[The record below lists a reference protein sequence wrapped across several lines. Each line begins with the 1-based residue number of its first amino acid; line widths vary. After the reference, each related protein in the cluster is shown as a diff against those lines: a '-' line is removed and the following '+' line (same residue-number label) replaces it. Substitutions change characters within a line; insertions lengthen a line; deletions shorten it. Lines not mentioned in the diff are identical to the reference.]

1 MKNWQETQLVF
12 EEIARL
18 AKAGRK
24 SVLATLVRLQ
34 GSAYRQ
40 VGAKLLVRDD
50 GTMIGNVSGGCLES
64 DVRENAMMI
73 MKKPSSR
80 MLKYDTSGKE
90 DAVWGLGVG
99 CGGVVDIFMQ
109 PVDAVGG
116 PAVVGNVLERLQGD
130 RPFSISTVLAGQ
142 SAGQISVGEE
152 DGISRMDRDVFI
164 ETLSPPPRL
173 IVCGAQDSAIPLA
186 RLAAEAGFR
195 VTVTDHRG
203 AFLSPERF
211 PSGVKLVPA
220 RPEDDAISIPSA
232 PNTFAVVMTHIL
244 TQDRGWV
251 QRFAKA
257 GIPYVGVLGSKTRR
271 DDVLRGLSDTERKNI
286 FGPVGLDIGAEG
298 PEQVAVAIV
307 AELLAVWSGREPKH
321 LREREKPIHS

>member
-12 EEIARL
+12 EEIAKM

-24 SVLATLVRLQ
+24 SVLATIVKLQ

-40 VGAKLLVRDD
+40 AGAKLLVRDD

-64 DVRENAMMI
+64 DVRENAMTI

-80 MLKYDTSGKE
+80 KLTYDTSGKE

-109 PVDAVGG
+109 TADAFAGA
-116 PAVVGNVLERLQGD
+116 AVVEDVLARLQGD
-130 RPFSISTVLAGQ
+130 RPFSICTVLTGP
-142 SAGQISVGEE
+142 SAGQIVVGASEV
-152 DGISRMDRDVFI
+152 RDQEVFV

-186 RLAAEAGFR
+186 RLAADAGFR

-203 AFLSPERF
+203 AFVSAERF
-211 PSGVKLVPA
+211 PSGVKLVQA
-220 RPEDDAISIPSA
+220 RPEDDAIA
-232 PNTFAVVMTHIL
+232 ATANTFAVVMTHIL

-271 DDVLRGLSDTERKNI
+271 NDILSGLSEDERKNI

-307 AELLAVWSGREPKH
+307 AEMLAVWSGRNPQH
-321 LREREKPIHS
+321 LRDRKQAIHG